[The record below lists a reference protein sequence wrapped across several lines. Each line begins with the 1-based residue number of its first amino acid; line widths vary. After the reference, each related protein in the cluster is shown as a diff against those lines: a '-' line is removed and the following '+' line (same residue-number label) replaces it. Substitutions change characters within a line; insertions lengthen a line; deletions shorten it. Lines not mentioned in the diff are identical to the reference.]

1 MPVFDLEPGAVW
13 IHAGPT
19 ASYKTTFALQQAAE
33 VLQGGQDVYI
43 VSSEVTTTRVL
54 QHLGMISTR
63 HASGALVYV
72 WNPVVSTLDGIIE
85 QLRWRYDRNE
95 RGEPFG
101 VDPDLH
107 MVRRFDEH
115 PFTIIDTVTA
125 LHISGFEPL
134 KRFALEH
141 RLPILGLAQRPRTS
155 NPQDLSPLHAD
166 FVTHGWVEDR
176 VPYIQCLKN
185 RFGPSFDRRR
195 MFDGDAPVIEPAK
208 RAPAPRLGKTRYQH
222 ILEGSGFEDE

>member
-1 MPVFDLEPGAVW
+1 MPLFNLDLGSLW
-13 IHAGPT
+13 IHVGPT

-33 VLQGGQDVYI
+33 ALQGGQDVYI

-63 HASGALVYV
+63 HVSGALVYV
-72 WNPVVSTLDGIIE
+72 WNPVVSTLDGIVN

-95 RGEPFG
+95 RGERFG
-101 VDPDLH
+101 VDPDLN

-141 RLPILGLAQRPRTS
+141 RLPILGLVQQQTRHWVTPR
-155 NPQDLSPLHAD
+155 HAD
-166 FVTHGWVEDR
+166 LVTRGWVEDG

-185 RFGPSFDRRR
+185 RFGQSFGRRR
-195 MFDGDAPVIEPAK
+195 MFNGDAPVIEPAK

-222 ILEGSGFEDE
+222 ILEGSGLEDE